1 MGLTKTPAGAV
12 IALSMLGA
20 GARALREIAFPLVDY
35 RVRSTD

>member
-1 MGLTKTPAGAV
+1 
-12 IALSMLGA
+12 MLGA